1 MRLGLGNAS
10 TTHCPSLHTFVCS
23 HFLLCLLFSLLSN
36 LSCLTY
42 SHSYFFFSL
51 LQEHTFIYSS
61 LFSVVSTAEFV
72 PVGWKSNEGKSRCYC
87 AAVDCTPH
95 PILFIDCESQTR
107 QMLSLY
113 ASSVSYI
120 HLPSRNSWLLQYL
133 FDCTEW
139 VPPVC
144 SMWCPWS
151 QCIHPKCPWQKHRI
165 TAVLSVKLKKSP
177 LNPKRL
183 SKDSNLLLISWFQGW
198 SEALFF
204 TKV

>member
-1 MRLGLGNAS
+1 MQLPCAVL
-10 TTHCPSLHTFVCS
+10 
-23 HFLLCLLFSLLSN
+23 HFLYFSSLFAHFCLLFIMSASFYPLSPYV
-36 LSCLTY
+36 Y
-42 SHSYFFFSL
+42 SFIYFFPL
-51 LQEHTFIYSS
+51 LQEHMFIYSS
-61 LFSVVSTAEFV
+61 LFSVVCTAEFV

-120 HLPSRNSWLLQYL
+120 HLPSRNSWLLLYL

-144 SMWCPWS
+144 SVWCPWS
-151 QCIHPKCPWQKHRI
+151 QCIHPKCPWQKHPI
-165 TAVLSVKLKKSP
+165 TAVLSVK
-177 LNPKRL
+177 
-183 SKDSNLLLISWFQGW
+183 
-198 SEALFF
+198 
-204 TKV
+204 